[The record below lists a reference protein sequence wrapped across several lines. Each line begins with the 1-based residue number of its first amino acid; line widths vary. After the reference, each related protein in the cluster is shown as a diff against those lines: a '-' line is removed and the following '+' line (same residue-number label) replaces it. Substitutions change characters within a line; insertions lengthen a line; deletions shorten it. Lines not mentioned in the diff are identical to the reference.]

1 MDGAIRA
8 VTRVFD
14 ALCASPF
21 ATRIGDTHQ
30 VATCTR
36 TAVDRYRPD
45 DLSRA
50 PGEQTRTWRDRHDHA
65 HRPRWIGL
73 RPRNARHGRERGSA
87 SGQMQKLSAG
97 KFHNTPLEMP
107 VKGPSLRLDIGGLD
121 HFAPLLGLVSD
132 ELSGV
137 GRKAWKCSATQFGE
151 ARLHIGVC
159 EGRVDLVVELVD
171 DFSRRVLGR
180 ADAKPNARLVP
191 WHKFVYGRD
200 VRQCVRARRG
210 GYCKRAQSASFD
222 ILN

>member
-1 MDGAIRA
+1 
-8 VTRVFD
+8 
-14 ALCASPF
+14 
-21 ATRIGDTHQ
+21 GDWY
-30 VATCTR
+30 
-36 TAVDRYRPD
+36 D
-45 DLSRA
+45 
-50 PGEQTRTWRDRHDHA
+50 QT

-97 KFHNTPLEMP
+97 EFYNTPLEKP
-107 VKGPSLRLDIGGLD
+107 VKGPSLRLYICGPG
-121 HFAPLLGLVSD
+121 HFSPLFCVVSD
-132 ELSGV
+132 ELSEV
-137 GRKAWKCSATQFGE
+137 GRRAWKCSATQFGE

-210 GYCKRAQSASFD
+210 GSCKRAQSASFD
-222 ILN
+222 ILH